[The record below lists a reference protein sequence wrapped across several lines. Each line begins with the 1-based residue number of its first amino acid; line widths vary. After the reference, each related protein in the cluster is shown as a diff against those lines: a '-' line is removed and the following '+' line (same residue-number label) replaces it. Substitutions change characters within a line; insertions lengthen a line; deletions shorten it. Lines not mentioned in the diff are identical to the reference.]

1 MNSQSLFIIEA
12 KKQGY
17 SQLKTSLFF
26 FPQIKKSHSS
36 RKARQQLFFPQLFLK
51 HSFQQ
56 EPCFITDFK

>member
-26 FPQIKKSHSS
+26 FPQIKITQFKESTSAIIFSS
-36 RKARQQLFFPQLFLK
+36 AFP
-51 HSFQQ
+51 
-56 EPCFITDFK
+56 